1 MQENFI
7 EDSATEFPLHDE
19 TGFDELNELLDDS
32 WGFWTVL
39 RRTESLQLGL
49 QENIPFWAEEQ
60 SEKVLHLK
68 FACKRSNIVIV
79 SIKGFEA
86 QELVNY

>member
-1 MQENFI
+1 MQSNTDTLVLLQCIQEGRNWKHLDSRQGPKLGCMQENFI

-49 QENIPFWAEEQ
+49 
-60 SEKVLHLK
+60 
-68 FACKRSNIVIV
+68 
-79 SIKGFEA
+79 
-86 QELVNY
+86 

>member
-49 QENIPFWAEEQ
+49 
-60 SEKVLHLK
+60 
-68 FACKRSNIVIV
+68 
-79 SIKGFEA
+79 
-86 QELVNY
+86 